1 MIASVALWRDR
12 EQKQQYLTILL
23 KTKASGKKAAR
34 IWQQNGNAAVL
45 SRETDGLKIRWPKR
59 PVPVRVRPSAVRSK
73 TMSPDSSAE
82 RMRKLEISETDLEES
97 FARSSGPGGQNVNK
111 VSTAVTLRYLPT
123 GISVT
128 VQDSRSQ
135 AVNRKLARERLL
147 DAIESA
153 RDGQRMAEIAKREK
167 ERRRKSVRPAS
178 LKRKILESKRKRGE
192 LKKQRT
198 KIKLD

>member
-1 MIASVALWRDR
+1 
-12 EQKQQYLTILL
+12 
-23 KTKASGKKAAR
+23 
-34 IWQQNGNAAVL
+34 
-45 SRETDGLKIRWPKR
+45 
-59 PVPVRVRPSAVRSK
+59 
-73 TMSPDSSAE
+73 
-82 RMRKLEISETDLEES
+82 MRKFDVSETDLEES

-111 VSTAVTLRYLPT
+111 VSTAVTLRHLPS

-147 DAIESA
+147 EALESA
-153 RDGQRMAEIAKREK
+153 RERQRMAEIAKREK
-167 ERRRKSVRPAS
+167 ERRRKSPRPAA
-178 LKRKILESKRKRGE
+178 LKRKILESKRRRAE

>member
-1 MIASVALWRDR
+1 MVDATDLKSV
-12 EQKQQYLTILL
+12 
-23 KTKASGKKAAR
+23 G
-34 IWQQNGNAAVL
+34 
-45 SRETDGLKIRWPKR
+45 PKR

-135 AVNRKLARERLL
+135 AVNRRLARERLL

-153 RDGQRMAEIAKREK
+153 RKDQRVAEIAKREK
-167 ERRRKSVRPAS
+167 ERRRKSPRPAS
-178 LKRKILESKRKRGE
+178 LKRKILESKRKRAE

>member
-1 MIASVALWRDR
+1 MCNFFRRGIPPSNGVFVRSDHSATNTCLTNTWQTEGVSRASR
-12 EQKQQYLTILL
+12 
-23 KTKASGKKAAR
+23 
-34 IWQQNGNAAVL
+34 L
-45 SRETDGLKIRWPKR
+45 SRVASLAGRVASNG
-59 PVPVRVRPSAVRSK
+59 VPRDALADK
-73 TMSPDSSAE
+73 
-82 RMRKLEISETDLEES
+82 MRKLEISETDLEES

-111 VSTAVTLRYLPT
+111 VSTAVTLRHLPS

-147 DAIESA
+147 DAIESV
-153 RDGQRMAEIAKREK
+153 REEQRMAEVAKREK
-167 ERRRKSVRPAS
+167 ERRRKSPRPAA
-178 LKRKILESKRKRGE
+178 LKRKILESKRRRAE